1 MRTRRTRAIA
11 EAALDAT
18 GFVPVGESRAWQWV
32 MTLDDTPVRID
43 LLTDVLDHRGQ
54 QLTVPGCT
62 RMTVQNVAGP
72 APALRDPVIR
82 RLAVPSGDLTTW
94 VDVPFANLGG
104 YLLAKAAAVLGRRA
118 DRDPYDLAFV
128 VQHNTAG
135 GPRAAARAARAA
147 LPAGREQEFD
157 GVLRAALAQLTDPR
171 GRAARLYA
179 TQRVADGDP
188 LPVDVLAADAAA
200 AARQCLAEL
209 DLSPTTPPRPLAG

>member
-11 EAALDAT
+11 EAALARLVAQLDGRT
-18 GFVPVGESRAWQWV
+18 DGRAWQWV
-32 MTLDDTPVRID
+32 MTLEGAPVRID

-54 QLTVPGCT
+54 QLAVPGCT

-82 RLAVPSGDLTTW
+82 RLPVRSGDDLTAW

-135 GPRAAARAARAA
+135 GPRAAGRAARAA
-147 LPAGREQEFD
+147 LPPGREQEFE
-157 GVLRAALAQLTDPR
+157 GVLRAALAQLTDPD

-209 DLSPTTPPRPLAG
+209 DR